1 MCLPLPYEYL
11 AMEWSSG
18 QDLVSFRILL
28 LSCPPCAPSC
38 WLSTGPRQ
46 VQSRKCREVWHDATL
61 QSLALL
67 RPLPSLHLFFFFFFS
82 LWEKDLTFWFPQC
95 FDCITIHSGWKG
107 LASVLFEG
115 YFQNK
120 RRFHFYSNLCTRA
133 SDKHALHPQQPWIT

>member
-11 AMEWSSG
+11 AMAWSLG

-38 WLSTGPRQ
+38 WLSTGPHQ

-67 RPLPSLHLFFFFFFS
+67 RPLPSLHLFFFFFS
-82 LWEKDLTFWFPQC
+82 LREGPYFFGFHNALIVSQSTQGGKDWQVFCLRGIFK
-95 FDCITIHSGWKG
+95 IK
-107 LASVLFEG
+107 E
-115 YFQNK
+115 
-120 RRFHFYSNLCTRA
+120 RFHFYSNLCTRA
-133 SDKHALHPQQPWIT
+133 SDKHTLHPQQPWIT